1 MASSY
6 VLLGN
11 LKAGRCSNMAE
22 VRLLRFWEAR
32 NVHKNN
38 ELMSVDLLLLDELNA
53 NPREHQ
59 LQPKFRLSDSPVS
72 IRLGDGTSFEAN
84 PDCEKDIPTEFFR
97 FRNQEQLLA
106 LANTNRELP
115 GIIFIF
121 RCCWWTNLPSGRLNA
136 VDILSSELTS
146 KVFGGSYGLLYPF
159 KFRSLDDYAVSQLCS
174 VQPVYVGIGL
184 TTQKELFANCEGNW
198 KRLLRFLQSVEQSS
212 DMVENLQYASYNG
225 KLSHVAN
232 QQLKGLFLRYE
243 FVWCAYAWPRN

>member
-115 GIIFIF
+115 DVVGGLIYP
-121 RCCWWTNLPSGRLNA
+121 LAG
-136 VDILSSELTS
+136 LT
-146 KVFGGSYGLLYPF
+146 
-159 KFRSLDDYAVSQLCS
+159 RSLDDYAVSQLCS

-198 KRLLRFLQSVEQSS
+198 KRLLRCKLQRE
-212 DMVENLQYASYNG
+212 AIT
-225 KLSHVAN
+225 
-232 QQLKGLFLRYE
+232 R
-243 FVWCAYAWPRN
+243 C